1 MKIRQFKLSA
11 ISLISGLAF
20 DSAATFAGQ
29 VHEIDAAKAIGA
41 TKCGEWQKYGVEAW
55 KLTRHFKTFD
65 TNIGAVRHR
74 ITVENCINDRQLGAA
89 FRWAG
94 RQLVS
99 FEDG

>member
-41 TKCGEWQKYGVEAW
+41 TKCGEWHKYEVEAW
-55 KLTRHFKTFD
+55 RLTRHFKTL
-65 TNIGAVRHR
+65 IPCIEVLRHR
-74 ITVENCINDRQLGAA
+74 SAVENRVNYRQLSAA
-89 FRWAG
+89 SRWAG